1 MFENTEFL
9 RLVGAYGVHYWHCS
23 HSPPSVA
30 DMDAMT
36 SCDNQQFCCCGILA
50 HLFWRDGPCP
60 AILSGE
66 MTISAV
72 DQWRGPVPLPAWGCA
87 WDRCNISWDGMHPHS
102 DQRGSKPSTYSWPA
116 LIPHRH
122 RREAK
127 EARRKKKSGEE
138 FKTAWTLNVVLSPCR
153 DPSAE
158 NRNHTGSRV
167 WSTGS
172 V

>member
-1 MFENTEFL
+1 M
-9 RLVGAYGVHYWHCS
+9 GAYGVHYWHCS
-23 HSPPSVA
+23 HPPPSIA

-87 WDRCNISWDGMHPHS
+87 WDRCNISWDRMHPHS
-102 DQRGSKPSTYSWPA
+102 DQWGPKPSTYSWPA
-116 LIPHRH
+116 LRPHLH

-127 EARRKKKSGEE
+127 EARRKKNQEKNLKQLERWMWYSPHAEIISREQKPHWLKSLEYSLCLI
-138 FKTAWTLNVVLSPCR
+138 TA
-153 DPSAE
+153 D
-158 NRNHTGSRV
+158 H
-167 WSTGS
+167 
-172 V
+172 